1 MEPVAEGLAHDEVVI
16 ADADPAW
23 LVQGATLADH
33 LADVLGPSAVA
44 VEHVGSTSVPG
55 LAAKPI
61 LDVVIAVAPDAD
73 ELVVH
78 DPLVDLG
85 YRYEGD
91 KGADG
96 GLLFVW
102 EDRPGHRTAH
112 VHVVRHG
119 DTTWQLYL
127 AFRTRLRADPA
138 LRDAYA
144 AYKRDLAARHADD
157 RAAYTAAKAAFIA
170 DAIGPLP

>member
-1 MEPVAEGLAHDEVVI
+1 MEPGAAGLEHDEVVI
-16 ADADPAW
+16 VDADPAW
-23 LVQGATLADH
+23 ARQGAALAEH
-33 LADVLGPSAVA
+33 VAEVLGDAAVA
-44 VEHVGSTSVPG
+44 VEHVGSTSIPD
-55 LAAKPI
+55 LPAKPI
-61 LDVVIAVAPDAD
+61 LDLVIAVAPDAD
-73 ELVVH
+73 EQRVH
-78 DPLVDLG
+78 DPLVALG

-119 DTTWQLYL
+119 DVRWQLYL

-138 LRDAYA
+138 VCEAYA
-144 AYKRDLAARHADD
+144 AHKRDLAARYVDD